1 MIESLCYRISSEEG
15 EATGEEGEEQEMWD
29 LLGGNW
35 QTKEKRQVLPP
46 LALCHQGDSIS

>member
-29 LLGGNW
+29 LLGGKLANKG
-35 QTKEKRQVLPP
+35 KETGIASFGPLPS
-46 LALCHQGDSIS
+46 G